1 MYASRSRYFSRFFW
15 YGPFGDLRDQMYKA
29 GIPVNH
35 VFEESDQKDE

>member
-1 MYASRSRYFSRFFW
+1 MSRYFSRFFW

-29 GIPVNH
+29 GIPRPVNH